1 MKKLLGTLALCAA
14 AVMAPAANAALITTL
29 YNTGVN
35 SSGVPL
41 ANGTTPDPHYSLTTV
56 PSGSST
62 TTRVIDSAGG
72 FPVGTNYFVGSNQS
86 RWIVPNNNP
95 TSGNSAGDTAPAG
108 DYTFRTTFDLTGFDF
123 TTAAITGGWATDNA
137 GVDIKLNGVSMGFAH
152 PANFS
157 LSSNF
162 FAFSLSSGFQ
172 AGINTID
179 FVVNNAAGGGNNPV
193 ALRVEMTGTANQIP
207 EPEGLALV
215 GMALL
220 AAGVARRRQ
229 SR

>member
-14 AVMAPAANAALITTL
+14 AVMAPSANAAMITTL
-29 YNTGVN
+29 YNTGVD
-35 SSGVPL
+35 SSGAPL
-41 ANGTTPDPHYSLTTV
+41 ANGTNPDPHYSLTVV
-56 PSGSST
+56 PSGST
-62 TTRVIDSAGG
+62 VTRVIDPSGG
-72 FPVGTNYFVGSNQS
+72 FPIGPYFVGNNLS

-95 TSGNSAGDTAPAG
+95 TSGNSAGDNAPVG

-137 GVDIKLNGVSMGFAH
+137 GIEIRLNGVSKGFGH
-152 PANFS
+152 LANFTS
-157 LSSNF
+157 GFS
-162 FAFSLSSGFQ
+162 AFSLTSGFQ

-179 FVVNNAAGGGNNPV
+179 FVVNNASGATGNPV
-193 ALRVEMTGTANQIP
+193 ALRVEMTGTANQVP

-220 AAGVARRRQ
+220 AAGVARRRT